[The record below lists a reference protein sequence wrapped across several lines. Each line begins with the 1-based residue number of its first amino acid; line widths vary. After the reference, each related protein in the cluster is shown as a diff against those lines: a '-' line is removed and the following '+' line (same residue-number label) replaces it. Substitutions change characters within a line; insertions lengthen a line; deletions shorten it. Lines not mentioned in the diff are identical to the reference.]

1 MAATT
6 TRTRITAR
14 DLMSREV
21 AAVDPAMS
29 LTELATFLEDHGIS
43 GALVREQDG
52 RPVGVVSVSD
62 ISSAEA
68 LGGGRTPD
76 TAASRAGFYARSWE
90 AEFDDADLEPI
101 RIEESELTVG
111 DVMTP
116 EVVSVPADA
125 PVSEIANAMLEQH
138 IHRVFVREGEAI
150 VGLVS
155 TTDLLG
161 LLAGPDEG

>member
-1 MAATT
+1 MTT
-6 TRTRITAR
+6 TTTTRITAS

-21 AAVDPAMS
+21 AAVEPDMS
-29 LTELATFLEDHGIS
+29 LTELATFLEDRGIS
-43 GALVREQDG
+43 GALVRERDG

-68 LGGGRTPD
+68 LAGGTPA
-76 TAASRAGFYARSWE
+76 TAASRAAFYAQSWE

-101 RIEESELTVG
+101 RIEDSELTVA
-111 DVMTP
+111 DIMTP
-116 EVVSVPADA
+116 EVVSVDADA
-125 PVSEIANAMLEQH
+125 PVSEIASTMLEQH

-155 TTDLLG
+155 TTDLLAV
-161 LLAGPDEG
+161 LAAPD

>member
-1 MAATT
+1 MTT
-6 TRTRITAR
+6 TTTTRITAS

-21 AAVDPAMS
+21 AAVEPDMS
-29 LTELATFLEDHGIS
+29 LTELATFLEDRGIS
-43 GALVREQDG
+43 GALVRERDG

-68 LGGGRTPD
+68 LAGGTPQ
-76 TAASRAGFYARSWE
+76 TAAGRAAFYAQSWE

-101 RIEESELTVG
+101 RIEDSELTVA
-111 DVMTP
+111 DIMTP
-116 EVVSVPADA
+116 EVVSVDADA
-125 PVSEIANAMLEQH
+125 PVSEIASTMLEQH

-155 TTDLLG
+155 TTDLLAV
-161 LLAGPDEG
+161 LAAPD

>member
-1 MAATT
+1 MTAPTT
-6 TRTRITAR
+6 LTRITAR
-14 DLMSREV
+14 ELMSREV
-21 AAVDPAMS
+21 ATVEPEMS
-29 LTELATFLEDHGIS
+29 LSELATFLEDRGIS

-62 ISSAEA
+62 ISSAETLA
-68 LGGGRTPD
+68 GRTPE
-76 TAASRAGFYARSWE
+76 TAARRAGFYAQSWE
-90 AEFDDADLEPI
+90 AEFDDYDLEEI
-101 RIEESELTVG
+101 RIEDSELTVG

-116 EVVSVPADA
+116 EVVSVPVEASV
-125 PVSEIANAMLEQH
+125 PEIVGTMLDQH

-161 LLAGPDEG
+161 LLAEPAAG

>member
-1 MAATT
+1 MTATT
-6 TRTRITAR
+6 IPTRITAR

-21 AAVDPAMS
+21 AAVDPEMS
-29 LTELATFLEDHGIS
+29 LTELATFLEDRGIS
-43 GALVREQDG
+43 GALVRERDG

-62 ISSAEA
+62 VSSAGTLA
-68 LGGGRTPD
+68 GRTPD
-76 TAASRAGFYARSWE
+76 TAASRAGVYAQTWE
-90 AEFDDADLEPI
+90 AKFDDSDIEPI

-116 EVVSVPADA
+116 EVVAVAADA
-125 PVSEIANAMLEQH
+125 PVAEIARTMLDQH
-138 IHRVFVREGEAI
+138 IHRVFVREGDAV

-161 LLAGPDEG
+161 LLAGPDQE

>member
-1 MAATT
+1 MTGTT
-6 TRTRITAR
+6 LTRITAR

-21 AAVDPAMS
+21 AAVEPDMS
-29 LTELATFLEDHGIS
+29 LTELATFLENRGIS
-43 GALVREQDG
+43 GALVRERDG

-68 LGGGRTPD
+68 LGGGTPQ
-76 TAASRAGFYARSWE
+76 TAASRAAFYAQSWE
-90 AEFDDADLEPI
+90 AEFDDTDLEPI
-101 RIEESELTVG
+101 RIEETALTVG
-111 DVMTP
+111 DIMTP

-125 PVSEIANAMLEQH
+125 AVPEIAGAMLEQH

-161 LLAGPDEG
+161 LLAG

>member
-1 MAATT
+1 MSTT
-6 TRTRITAR
+6 TTTRITAR

-21 AAVDPAMS
+21 AAVEPEMS
-29 LTELATFLEDHGIS
+29 LTELATLLEDRGIS

-68 LGGGRTPD
+68 LGGAMPS
-76 TAASRAGFYARSWE
+76 TAASRAAFYSQSWE

-101 RIEESELTVG
+101 RIEESALTVA
-111 DVMTP
+111 DIMTP
-116 EVVSVPADA
+116 EVVSVDVGA
-125 PVSEIANAMLEQH
+125 PVSVIASTMLEQH

-161 LLAGPDEG
+161 LLAGPDQD